1 MGKQNNFA
9 DINGQT
15 TVNETIASTENKPT
29 AVKDEVSIKR
39 DTYLYNLVEKAQQG
53 DMAAMENIIR
63 HFRKEINGKAKMYY
77 IAGADYDDVVQE
89 AMIGL
94 YKAIKTYDKNG
105 GAKFDTYANLCMK
118 RQLLNAIRSAN
129 REKHEPLN
137 SSVSINKMVAPR
149 DGMDYDETTLEET
162 IQGNAAADID
172 VIKVLNDTFDSM
184 NNGPQALSRIE
195 ADVWREYTEGKSY
208 EEIAQQLGKPVK
220 SVYNAM
226 ARLKKKIL
234 LYISE

>member
-1 MGKQNNFA
+1 MEKE
-9 DINGQT
+9 T
-15 TVNETIASTENKPT
+15 TVNQEIACRERQ
-29 AVKDEVSIKR
+29 A
-39 DTYLYNLVEKAQQG
+39 YLYNMVEKAQQG

-63 HFRKEINGKAKMYY
+63 HFRKEINGKAQLYY
-77 IAGADYDDVVQE
+77 IAGADHDDVVQE

-94 YKAIKTYDKNG
+94 YKAIKSYDVNG
-105 GAKFDTYANLCMK
+105 GASFETYANLCMK
-118 RQLLNAIRSAN
+118 RQLLDAIRSAN

-137 SSVSINKMVAPR
+137 NSVSINKMVASK
-149 DGMDYDETTLEET
+149 GGADYDETTLEET

-172 VIKVLNDTFDSM
+172 VVKVLNETFDAM
-184 NNGPQALSRIE
+184 NKGPQALSRIE

-208 EEIAQQLGKPVK
+208 EEIAQQLDRPVK

-234 LYISE
+234 LHISE

>member
-1 MGKQNNFA
+1 MCSK
-9 DINGQT
+9 T
-15 TVNETIASTENKPT
+15 TVNGKNACRDNKT
-29 AVKDEVSIKR
+29 QARQER
-39 DTYLYNLVEKAQQG
+39 EAYLYKLVEKAQQG
-53 DMAAMENIIR
+53 DMAATENIIR
-63 HFRKEINGKAKMYY
+63 HFRKEINGKAQMYF
-77 IAGADYDDVVQE
+77 IAGADHDDVVQE

-94 YKAIKTYDKNG
+94 YKAIKSYDRDG
-105 GAKFDTYANLCMK
+105 GAGFETYANLCMK
-118 RQLLNAIRSAN
+118 RQLLDAIRSAN

-137 SSVSINKMVAPR
+137 NSVSINKMVTPR
-149 DGMDYDETTLEET
+149 GNVDSDETTLEET

-184 NNGPQALSRIE
+184 NNSPQALSRIE

-208 EEIAQQLGKPVK
+208 EEIATSLGKPIK

-234 LYISE
+234 LYLSE